1 MDKLLFLSI
10 VLLLYP
16 CCSSTE
22 RDRVFDNLQRR
33 LAAQDLSDRGA
44 EAEDVYED
52 KRSVPQAARSSPAA
66 AAAVPTTALCR
77 FFVLGKCRYGSRCTY
92 SHALPEQV
100 SECAADEAEGLSAAA
115 ALVDCPFFLRGNCKY
130 GEHCRL
136 RHNPAMLLGAATSAR
151 AAPRAGRPSGAG
163 YTSSNNAAVNATA
176 ATREDN
182 QQDFTCGICF
192 DDIIQSGKHFG
203 LLSKYQSFVIGG
215 CPLDE
220 TYICVKHVGCDH
232 CFCLDC
238 LREWRQSK
246 DMELEVIRACPA
258 CRVPSDFIVPS
269 LIFCKGEEKRKVVEA
284 YKSHLALREC
294 KYFNGLFGSCPF
306 GPRCFYAHRD
316 AEGRDVKHLDR
327 PKRSMKPRR
336 GRNGR
341 QGGDAA
347 LQSLLQ
353 QYSHLFRFFEVA
365 DWDDFDLVGGLYDSD
380 DSDDDYFEYN
390 YGFSD
395 DEFDS
400 D

>member
-1 MDKLLFLSI
+1 MRRSTSRS
-10 VLLLYP
+10 YP
-16 CCSSTE
+16 CSSRYSSSASARGTSTE
-22 RDRVFDNLQRR
+22 RDCVFDSLQRR
-33 LAAQDLSDRGA
+33 LAAQGLNDRD
-44 EAEDVYED
+44 EEE
-52 KRSVPQAARSSPAA
+52 KRSVPQAVRSGPGA
-66 AAAVPTTALCR
+66 AAAVPPTALCR
-77 FFVLGKCRYGSRCTY
+77 FFVLGKCRFGSRCTY
-92 SHALPEQV
+92 SHALPAQV
-100 SECAADEAEGLSAAA
+100 SECAADEADGLSAAA

-130 GEHCRL
+130 GGYCRL
-136 RHNPAMLLGAATSAR
+136 RHNPAMLPGAATAAR
-151 AAPRAGRPSGAG
+151 ATPRAVRSSGAG
-163 YTSSNNAAVNATA
+163 YTPSNNAATSGA
-176 ATREDN
+176 AVSREDN

-192 DDIIQSGKHFG
+192 DDIVQSGKYFG
-203 LLSKYQSFVIGG
+203 LLS
-215 CPLDE
+215 
-220 TYICVKHVGCDH
+220 CDH

-238 LREWRQSK
+238 LRSWRQSK

-269 LIFCKGEEKRKVVEA
+269 LIFCKGDEKRKVVEA

-294 KYFNGLFGSCPF
+294 KYFNGLLGSCPF

-336 GRNGR
+336 GRNSR

-365 DWDDFDLVGGLYDSD
+365 DWDDFDLVGELYESDDSD

>member
-1 MDKLLFLSI
+1 MRRSGSRSR
-10 VLLLYP
+10 Y
-16 CCSSTE
+16 STSASARSASNE
-22 RDRVFDNLQRR
+22 RDRVFDTLQRR
-33 LAAQDLSDRGA
+33 LASQTLNDCTSEADSD
-44 EAEDVYED
+44 YEE
-52 KRSVPQAARSSPAA
+52 KRSVPESVAA
-66 AAAVPTTALCR
+66 APTTALCR
-77 FFVLGKCRYGSRCTY
+77 FFVLGKCRYGSRCTF
-92 SHALPEQV
+92 SHSLPAQV
-100 SECAADEAEGLSAAA
+100 SECASDETEGLSAAA

-136 RHNPAMLLGAATSAR
+136 RHNPAMLPGAAVAASAR
-151 AAPRAGRPSGAG
+151 SAPRVGRFPV
-163 YTSSNNAAVNATA
+163 SNNSDVHAAS

-192 DDIIQSGKHFG
+192 DDIVQSGKHFG
-203 LLSKYQSFVIGG
+203 LL
-215 CPLDE
+215 
-220 TYICVKHVGCDH
+220 HCDH

-238 LREWRQSK
+238 LRSWRQSK

-258 CRVPSDFIVPS
+258 CRLPSDFIVPS
-269 LIFCKGEEKRKVVEA
+269 LIFVTGEEKQKVIEA

-316 AEGRDVKHLDR
+316 SEGRDVKHLDR
-327 PKRSMKPRR
+327 PKRSTKPRR

-365 DWDDFDLVGGLYDSD
+365 DWDDFDLVGSLYDSD
-380 DSDDDYFEYN
+380 DSDDDW
-390 YGFSD
+390 FSD
-395 DEFDS
+395 DDY
-400 D
+400 DT

>member
-136 RHNPAMLLGAATSAR
+136 RHNPAMLLGAATSAH
-151 AAPRAGRPSGAG
+151 
-163 YTSSNNAAVNATA
+163 
-176 ATREDN
+176 
-182 QQDFTCGICF
+182 FTCGICF

-203 LLSKYQSFVIGG
+203 LLS
-215 CPLDE
+215 
-220 TYICVKHVGCDH
+220 CDH